1 MARVRRLEISLWI
14 LALLAAPY
22 GEGGATPTA
31 MFTLHTILLAAC
43 LAALLPSKS
52 STPPAGIPRAVL
64 LGASGWL
71 AVSLLSSWGTP
82 YPYASFLRVWDL
94 AILFAVLLCASR
106 GRWRET
112 EKNLLWN
119 AALLTGLMQ
128 AVLILAGA
136 ATGSTADILKR
147 FGLLNQNHEA
157 AYLLVISL
165 ITVSRISS
173 LAKPLSNALR
183 GAGAALCL
191 AAFCLL
197 MSRGALLGLGAGA
210 ACLLWWKWPSWMRRW
225 RVVAAIAGT
234 AAFLVAA
241 GMAAHRF
248 RGMEDP
254 YRYERVG
261 IWKADLRCF
270 QSHPL
275 LGVGPGIFR
284 HVAHRYNFPLPGPV
298 RYGRSFETPHSDALG
313 LLAEMG
319 LAGLAAG
326 AIFFLA
332 LLGALS
338 RERGAVEGFSPGL
351 FAAGAALA
359 AHGLV
364 EDLTTRPALMITM
377 ALLLGAGLSSSRLAT
392 APMGHEMRRLMRSPS
407 VPAMILLW
415 WIAVLNPYRA
425 HLSDLAMREA
435 TTYPAMEAHFQAALR
450 RNPFQAPTYRF
461 PAGVFLASRLAPV
474 LTLDLYGR
482 FRRDL
487 DRGIQYDETSAE
499 VYLTLARLETR
510 ALESLFHDSAT
521 RDRALEAYRASVLRA
536 PRDPRLRVELAG
548 YLRSIGRAEQ
558 AVSEL
563 RRALRD
569 EPDYMTARLLMTRF
583 LLDLG
588 KRGEALA
595 SWREAITTQ
604 ARLTTYR
611 ADSTYAYDLT
621 RDQPALREALERELG
636 PS

>member
-1 MARVRRLEISLWI
+1 
-14 LALLAAPY
+14 
-22 GEGGATPTA
+22 

-52 STPPAGIPRAVL
+52 STAPAGIPRAVL

-136 ATGSTADILKR
+136 ARGSTADILKR

-210 ACLLWWKWPSWMRRW
+210 GCLLWWKWPSWMRRW

-234 AAFLVAA
+234 AAFLIAA
-241 GMAAHRF
+241 GMAVHRF

-284 HVAHRYNFPLPGPV
+284 HVAHRYNFPLRGPV

-319 LAGLAAG
+319 LAGLVAGSDLPPGASGCALPRKRRRGGILAGPLRRRCCSGGARFGGGSDHSSRLDDHHGAAAG
-326 AIFFLA
+326 A
-332 LLGALS
+332 
-338 RERGAVEGFSPGL
+338 GF
-351 FAAGAALA
+351 
-359 AHGLV
+359 
-364 EDLTTRPALMITM
+364 
-377 ALLLGAGLSSSRLAT
+377 SSSRLAT
-392 APMGHEMRRLMRSPS
+392 
-407 VPAMILLW
+407 
-415 WIAVLNPYRA
+415 
-425 HLSDLAMREA
+425 
-435 TTYPAMEAHFQAALR
+435 
-450 RNPFQAPTYRF
+450 
-461 PAGVFLASRLAPV
+461 
-474 LTLDLYGR
+474 
-482 FRRDL
+482 
-487 DRGIQYDETSAE
+487 
-499 VYLTLARLETR
+499 
-510 ALESLFHDSAT
+510 
-521 RDRALEAYRASVLRA
+521 
-536 PRDPRLRVELAG
+536 
-548 YLRSIGRAEQ
+548 
-558 AVSEL
+558 
-563 RRALRD
+563 
-569 EPDYMTARLLMTRF
+569 
-583 LLDLG
+583 
-588 KRGEALA
+588 
-595 SWREAITTQ
+595 
-604 ARLTTYR
+604 R
-611 ADSTYAYDLT
+611 ADGA
-621 RDQPALREALERELG
+621 RDAA